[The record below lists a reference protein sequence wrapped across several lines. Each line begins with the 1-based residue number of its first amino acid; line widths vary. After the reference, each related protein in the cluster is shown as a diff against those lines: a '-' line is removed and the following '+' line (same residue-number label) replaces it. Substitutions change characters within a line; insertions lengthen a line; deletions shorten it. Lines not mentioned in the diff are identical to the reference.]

1 MKREL
6 CGRVA
11 SAGVGH
17 RDVDR
22 AGNRVVPNGN
32 GKKPCA
38 EAGREP
44 RDQLLYGRDLPEVG
58 DLRARQITVNHVGRR
73 GPGVDQRLDE
83 RDPSRDGREE
93 RIRDGSRRDDLLE
106 EESLRQLVGHGRSL
120 SDRQPENFSIER
132 GPDYVC
138 SDPPLAES
146 SLLRGLPLAVLT
158 VSLVTV
164 PVLVL
169 EPQGIP
175 RMRSLEKEL
184 AGVQAENAELR
195 RDVGKLRT
203 EVKDLREDPQAVE
216 RIAREQLGLVR
227 KSEVVFQFDKR

>member
-1 MKREL
+1 M
-6 CGRVA
+6 
-11 SAGVGH
+11 
-17 RDVDR
+17 
-22 AGNRVVPNGN
+22 
-32 GKKPCA
+32 
-38 EAGREP
+38 
-44 RDQLLYGRDLPEVG
+44 
-58 DLRARQITVNHVGRR
+58 
-73 GPGVDQRLDE
+73 
-83 RDPSRDGREE
+83 
-93 RIRDGSRRDDLLE
+93 
-106 EESLRQLVGHGRSL
+106 
-120 SDRQPENFSIER
+120 
-132 GPDYVC
+132 
-138 SDPPLAES
+138 AES

-175 RMRSLEKEL
+175 RMRLLEKEL

-195 RDVGKLRT
+195 RDVSKLRT

>member
-1 MKREL
+1 M
-6 CGRVA
+6 A
-11 SAGVGH
+11 
-17 RDVDR
+17 D
-22 AGNRVVPNGN
+22 
-32 GKKPCA
+32 
-38 EAGREP
+38 
-44 RDQLLYGRDLPEVG
+44 
-58 DLRARQITVNHVGRR
+58 
-73 GPGVDQRLDE
+73 
-83 RDPSRDGREE
+83 
-93 RIRDGSRRDDLLE
+93 
-106 EESLRQLVGHGRSL
+106 
-120 SDRQPENFSIER
+120 
-132 GPDYVC
+132 
-138 SDPPLAES
+138 S

>member
-1 MKREL
+1 M
-6 CGRVA
+6 
-11 SAGVGH
+11 
-17 RDVDR
+17 
-22 AGNRVVPNGN
+22 
-32 GKKPCA
+32 
-38 EAGREP
+38 
-44 RDQLLYGRDLPEVG
+44 
-58 DLRARQITVNHVGRR
+58 
-73 GPGVDQRLDE
+73 
-83 RDPSRDGREE
+83 
-93 RIRDGSRRDDLLE
+93 
-106 EESLRQLVGHGRSL
+106 
-120 SDRQPENFSIER
+120 
-132 GPDYVC
+132 
-138 SDPPLAES
+138 AES

-175 RMRSLEKEL
+175 RMRSLENEL

-195 RDVGKLRT
+195 RDVSKLRT